1 LGVRCDTRYNTVK
14 KGARGQCKA
23 HGESLHCPWPDT
35 LSLARTLSLIRFC
48 TQRSCKASLGCL
60 ACLCVRPFIK
70 GTAISLNRMGVRCPG
85 SAHPPRELHAS
96 RFVTATIIVLYGNV
110 SVVFSVRSSL
120 LTHRVSCFC
129 RRRAA
134 YARLFHYRC
143 FVFLS
148 ATLLYRIFSHVLFW
162 ARRSCTFVSCVL
174 SFVVSTPFSKHTLM
188 GKLMATVS
196 GARSWAGAYYRKPI

>member
-1 LGVRCDTRYNTVK
+1 MQGSWRVL
-14 KGARGQCKA
+14 A
-23 HGESLHCPWPDT
+23 LP
-35 LSLARTLSLIRFC
+35 LARYPFARTYIKFNKVLHAKVMQGISRMPCMPLRAALHQGHRHLAQSNGSSMSRVRPP
-48 TQRSCKASLGCL
+48 TQRITCITVCYDHKNCSVRK
-60 ACLCVRPFIK
+60 CV
-70 GTAISLNRMGVRCPG
+70 CC
-85 SAHPPRELHAS
+85 
-96 RFVTATIIVLYGNV
+96 
-110 SVVFSVRSSL
+110 FSVRSSL